1 MYKVTLIFYFNEMI
15 NYYKDNFYT
24 IMIIF
29 STRIKAI
36 KSIVD
41 PPNTYT
47 VLPTYNNIFMSL
59 SGKALR

>member
-29 STRIKAI
+29 STGIKAI

-41 PPNTYT
+41 PSNTYT